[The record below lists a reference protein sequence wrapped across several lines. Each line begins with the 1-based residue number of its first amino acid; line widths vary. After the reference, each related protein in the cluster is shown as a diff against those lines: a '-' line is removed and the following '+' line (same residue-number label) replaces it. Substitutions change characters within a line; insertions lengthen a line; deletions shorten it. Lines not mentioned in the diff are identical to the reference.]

1 MTESGICA
9 GWQSAAMM
17 GPVQK
22 YQRPANLATVPPEEL
37 DQIALLSNTSPPSH
51 PLAVTKGKTTDLEKQ
66 KPGRP

>member
-37 DQIALLSNTSPPSH
+37 DQIASLSITSLS